1 MSKRYD
7 ALVVGSGTAGQTA
20 AYQLNRNGFSVG
32 LVEHSDRPG
41 GTCALS
47 GCQAKKWFYEGTEA
61 VARSR
66 HLSGIGITSPA
77 IADWSALRDAKNRFT
92 ESVPSKTVSGLK
104 KAGIDFIP
112 GRARFRGPQSVAVGR
127 EELTARFI
135 VLAVGAV
142 PMSLPIDGSDH
153 IISSSEF
160 MELDRL
166 PSRIVFIGGGFISF
180 EFAHFAARLGP
191 SGIRCTI
198 LEVASRPLGPFDEE
212 MVALL
217 SAASAEAGIDIHT
230 NVGILGIE
238 KIDRAFRVTMEG
250 GRRFEADLVV
260 HGAGRAP
267 NIDALELDSA
277 GIEATKRG
285 ITVNEK
291 MATSNPYV
299 YAVGDCADTLQLARV
314 ADAEAETAANNI
326 VSLSSGGNPG
336 AVMDY
341 SAVPTVLFTYP
352 QYGMIGVTEDALKK
366 EGANYEKSYGDHLD
380 WPTYSRVGMTHAAY
394 KVLVGNDGKILGAHI
409 LSDNAAGLIN
419 AFSLAMHNGLS
430 AETLY
435 RQSIITPYPS
445 RESDIIYML
454 RPLVF

>member
-92 ESVPSKTVSGLK
+92 ASVPSKTVSGLK

-112 GRARFRGPQSVAVGR
+112 GQARFTGPQSVAVGR

-191 SGIRCTI
+191 SDIHCII
-198 LEVASRPLGPFDEE
+198 LEVASRPLGPFDEQ

-238 KIDRAFRVTMEG
+238 KTDRAFRITTEG

-326 VSLSSGGNPG
+326 VSLSNGDNPG

-352 QYGMIGVTEDALKK
+352 QYGMVGATEDALKK
-366 EGANYEKSYGDHLD
+366 EGASYEKSCEDHLD
-380 WPTYSRVGMTHAAY
+380 WPTYTRVGIAHAAY
-394 KVLVGNDGKILGAHI
+394 KVLAGEDGKILGAHI

-435 RQSIITPYPS
+435 RQSIMTPYPS